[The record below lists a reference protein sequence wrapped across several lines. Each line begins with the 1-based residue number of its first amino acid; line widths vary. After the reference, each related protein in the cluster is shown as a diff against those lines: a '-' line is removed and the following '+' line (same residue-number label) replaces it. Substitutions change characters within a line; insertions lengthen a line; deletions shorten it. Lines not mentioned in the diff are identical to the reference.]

1 MVEYSSI
8 TKHPDLDQ
16 WVSIGADGRVSI
28 RSGKVDIGQRIST
41 ALALIAAEE
50 LDMDFDRVDIVPAET
65 GRAPNEGITSG
76 SNSMEESG
84 NAVRVAAA
92 TARHHLLSLAADSLG
107 VAMDTLEVDDGVVAS
122 RGTNRSVTYAEILGD
137 RQFGIP
143 VNPQIDVKSPA
154 DYTKIG
160 TQVVAKGMVD
170 IVTGKAH
177 FVQDMTLPGMV
188 HARMV
193 RPPHYQARL
202 TDLNDAVVERLDSEG
217 VTVVRDGSFL
227 AVTGSDEYATVKAVE
242 RLNNAARWDKGDG
255 LPTGD
260 VYEKLRTNERD
271 SLPVVDGS
279 PQKAPVPPLG
289 DPPANAVHTVSAVYE
304 KPYLMHGS
312 IGPSAAVALFEDGTL
327 TIWTHSQG
335 IYVLRGA
342 LSEALGMDDESLRVI
357 HVPGSGCYGH
367 NGADDVAVDAALVAR
382 ALPGTPVLLK
392 WTREDEHAWEPYGS
406 AMAMALQGSV
416 DDTGKVVAWSHDSY
430 SDTYGM
436 RPRSGDGGA
445 GPARLLA
452 MRYLEEP
459 VEPFYPQP
467 TMGRHSGIHRNLDP
481 LYEFTHKRLV
491 KNLVRDL
498 PLRTSA
504 LRTLGAYGNVFAIE
518 SFMDELAE
526 AAGVDALEFR
536 LDHLKDDRA
545 KAVLQ
550 AAAERLG
557 WGRADLPD
565 GHGQGIAFAQ
575 YKNIQS
581 YAAVAVELEIT
592 DAAEVRLHRVALA
605 ADSGQVVDPAG
616 LTAQM
621 EGGFLQA
628 ASWTLYEAVTWDR
641 DGITSRDW
649 DSYPI
654 LRFDNVPEIDTVL
667 MERPGEP
674 YRGAGEATAGPTA
687 GAIANALYR
696 ATGLRLRRIPFTP
709 DAIRAAALG

>member
-1 MVEYSSI
+1 MAEYSSI
-8 TKHPDLDQ
+8 TKHPNLDQ
-16 WVSIGADGRVSI
+16 WVSVGADGRIAV

-41 ALALIAAEE
+41 ALAMIAAEE
-50 LDMDFDRVDIVPAET
+50 LDVNYGSVDILQTET
-65 GRAPNEGITSG
+65 GLAPDEGITSG

-92 TARHHLLSLAADSLG
+92 TARQHLLSLAADSLG
-107 VAMDTLEVDDGVVAS
+107 VATDTLEVDDGMVAS
-122 RGTNRSVTYAEILGD
+122 RNTNRSVSYADLMGGKP
-137 RQFGIP
+137 FCIP
-143 VNPQIDVKSPA
+143 VDPNVNVKSPES
-154 DYTKIG
+154 YTTVG
-160 TQVVAKGMVD
+160 TQVEAKGMAD
-170 IVTGKAH
+170 IVMGKAR
-177 FVQDMTLPGMV
+177 FVHDMVMPGML
-188 HARMV
+188 HARVV
-193 RPPHYQARL
+193 RPPHYLAKL
-202 TDLNDAVVERLDSEG
+202 KDIGDSITERLSNDG
-217 VTVVRDGSFL
+217 VTIVRDGSFL
-227 AVTGSDEYATVKAVE
+227 AVAGTDEYATMRAIE
-242 RLNNAARWDKGDG
+242 RLNNAADWDKGDG
-255 LPTGD
+255 LAIGD
-260 VYEKLRTNERD
+260 VFEELRTNERE

-279 PQKAPVPPLG
+279 PQKESVPPLG
-289 DPPANAVHTVSAVYE
+289 DPPATASQTVSAVYE
-304 KPYLMHGS
+304 KPYIMHGS
-312 IGPSAAVALFEDGTL
+312 IGPSAAVALFEDGKL

-342 LSEALGMDDESLRVI
+342 LSEALGMDEEALHII

-382 ALPGTPVLLK
+382 AIPDTPVLLK

-406 AMAMALQGSV
+406 AMVLDMQGSV
-416 DDTGKVVAWSHDSY
+416 DDSGKVVAWSQESY

-436 RPRSGDGGA
+436 RPRGGAGGA

-452 MRYLEEP
+452 MRYLEDG
-459 VEPFYPQP
+459 VEPYYPQP

-481 LYEFTHKRLV
+481 LYDFPDKRLV

-504 LRTLGAYGNVFAIE
+504 LRTLGAFGNVFAIE

-526 AAGVDALEFR
+526 AAGVDALAFR
-536 LDHLKDDRA
+536 LNHLTDARA

-550 AAAERLG
+550 TAADKLG
-557 WGRADLPD
+557 WGHADLPD

-581 YAAVAVELEIT
+581 YAAVAVELEVT
-592 DAAEVRLHRVALA
+592 DAAEVKLHRVTLA
-605 ADSGQVVDPAG
+605 ADSGHVVDPAG

-649 DSYPI
+649 DTYPI
-654 LRFDNVPEIDTVL
+654 LRFDNVPEMETVL
-667 MERPGEP
+667 MDRTGEP

-687 GAIANALYR
+687 GAIANAIYR